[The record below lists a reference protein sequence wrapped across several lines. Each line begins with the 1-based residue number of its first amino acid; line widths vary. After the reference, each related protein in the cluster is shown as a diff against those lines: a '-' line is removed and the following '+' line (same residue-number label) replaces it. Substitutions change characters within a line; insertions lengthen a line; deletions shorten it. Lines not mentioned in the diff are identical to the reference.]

1 MEKRNWKH
9 SVTLKQRMVLC
20 LAAFFAAFA
29 LQLALNGYQARAVQQ
44 VQDDQ
49 MGNFNAISR
58 FQGGVESS
66 ISILEA
72 YRWENGE
79 TEEMLEKL
87 QAACSTSNAWLWRI
101 RSNMDGLQNVSDE
114 QWVLYG
120 AVETTYGSYNTLL
133 EELESYLSSG
143 QEAKASQL
151 YYNKVSV
158 CGGYL
163 SQYTMQ
169 LLKASILDAQTT
181 YTEISELG
189 ERIALMQIVVVALCV
204 ALGCA
209 SGLMVMQLLTPVSQM
224 IEASRAISRSQ
235 FDTPDIPLPKQP
247 EIGQLAESFNRM
259 KHSMAQQVSTLQEKN
274 EIERELHRQKTEA
287 LELQNRMERSR
298 LQQLRSQIDPHFLF
312 NTLNVIQ
319 QMAGT
324 ESAYRTQ
331 ALIMALSHLLR
342 YSLMSNDEQ
351 VPLSRE
357 VRVVDEYYS
366 IYHVRFGDR
375 VQMEWAFS
383 DSLDLTETMV
393 PSFILQPIVDDERM
407 EREALADIVMRRF
420 EHEVTVEMAENGR
433 KAADTAVLWEADL
446 ILMDIEMPGMNGLDA
461 ARAVLEQRPECKV
474 IFITAYSL
482 FQYAHEAVHLGAC
495 DYLLKPVDPDETE
508 AAIRRAIRQ
517 IEAGRRLA
525 ELAAEAPEPETAP
538 EQENEPAGEGES
550 DRNAL
555 VMDHVRK
562 YMEDNYMADL
572 SLDSVSEILHIS
584 PAYLSAQFKK
594 YQKMNFLDCLTELR
608 INAAKELL
616 ADPFRSAAEVASMV
630 GYEDASYFARA
641 FKKRTGMTPTQYRK
655 EAAKAAREAR
665 L

>member
-133 EELESYLSSG
+133 EELEGYLSSG

-235 FDTPDIPLPKQP
+235 FDTPDIPLPKQL

-259 KHSMAQQVSTLQEKN
+259 KRSMAQQVSTLQEKN

-393 PSFILQPIVDDERM
+393 PSFILQPIVENAFKHGICPKEEGGVVRIRM
-407 EREALADIVMRRF
+407 IPLREKGLLCIRVLDNGVGIEPEQLEQLRTALEQPAPRW
-420 EHEVTVEMAENGR
+420 EHIGIYNVAARLRLLDARCRVVVRSRPGR
-433 KAADTAVLWEADL
+433 GTAV
-446 ILMDIEMPGMNGLDA
+446 IL
-461 ARAVLEQRPECKV
+461 
-474 IFITAYSL
+474 
-482 FQYAHEAVHLGAC
+482 
-495 DYLLKPVDPDETE
+495 YLPLV
-508 AAIRRAIRQ
+508 
-517 IEAGRRLA
+517 
-525 ELAAEAPEPETAP
+525 
-538 EQENEPAGEGES
+538 ENEEEF
-550 DRNAL
+550 
-555 VMDHVRK
+555 
-562 YMEDNYMADL
+562 E
-572 SLDSVSEILHIS
+572 E
-584 PAYLSAQFKK
+584 
-594 YQKMNFLDCLTELR
+594 
-608 INAAKELL
+608 
-616 ADPFRSAAEVASMV
+616 
-630 GYEDASYFARA
+630 
-641 FKKRTGMTPTQYRK
+641 
-655 EAAKAAREAR
+655 
-665 L
+665 

>member
-1 MEKRNWKH
+1 MQHRKWQI
-9 SVTLKQRMVLC
+9 TLKQRMGLC

-29 LQLALNGYQARAVQQ
+29 MQLTLNGYQSRAVQA
-44 VQDDQ
+44 VQDAQ
-49 MGNFNAISR
+49 MGCFNAISR

-235 FDTPDIPLPKQP
+235 LDTPDTTKHVLGDTAYCNLQTECVRTAVSEFSRTHNLPNFFAWFDNNGKDKQ
-247 EIGQLAESFNRM
+247 
-259 KHSMAQQVSTLQEKN
+259 T
-274 EIERELHRQKTEA
+274 
-287 LELQNRMERSR
+287 
-298 LQQLRSQIDPHFLF
+298 
-312 NTLNVIQ
+312 
-319 QMAGT
+319 
-324 ESAYRTQ
+324 
-331 ALIMALSHLLR
+331 
-342 YSLMSNDEQ
+342 
-351 VPLSRE
+351 
-357 VRVVDEYYS
+357 S
-366 IYHVRFGDR
+366 II
-375 VQMEWAFS
+375 
-383 DSLDLTETMV
+383 DSLQRLGSKLSDLHHKFVGGAKVAKKKSET
-393 PSFILQPIVDDERM
+393 ITDLQKQI
-407 EREALADIVMRRF
+407 
-420 EHEVTVEMAENGR
+420 
-433 KAADTAVLWEADL
+433 ADL
-446 ILMDIEMPGMNGLDA
+446 QA
-461 ARAVLEQRPECKV
+461 K
-474 IFITAYSL
+474 
-482 FQYAHEAVHLGAC
+482 
-495 DYLLKPVDPDETE
+495 
-508 AAIRRAIRQ
+508 
-517 IEAGRRLA
+517 
-525 ELAAEAPEPETAP
+525 LAA
-538 EQENEPAGEGES
+538 
-550 DRNAL
+550 
-555 VMDHVRK
+555 
-562 YMEDNYMADL
+562 
-572 SLDSVSEILHIS
+572 
-584 PAYLSAQFKK
+584 AQK
-594 YQKMNFLDCLTELR
+594 
-608 INAAKELL
+608 
-616 ADPFRSAAEVASMV
+616 
-630 GYEDASYFARA
+630 
-641 FKKRTGMTPTQYRK
+641 
-655 EAAKAAREAR
+655 
-665 L
+665 

>member
-1 MEKRNWKH
+1 MEKRNWKR

-49 MGNFNAISR
+49 MSNFNAISR

-133 EELESYLSSG
+133 EELEGYLTSG
-143 QEAKASQL
+143 QDAKASQL

-204 ALGCA
+204 ALGCVT
-209 SGLMVMQLLTPVSQM
+209 GLMVMRLLTPVQQM
-224 IEASRAISRSQ
+224 IAASRAIGKSE

-247 EIGQLAESFNRM
+247 EIAQLAESFNIM
-259 KHSMAQQVSTLQEKN
+259 KHSMAQQVTTLQEKN

-357 VRVVDEYYS
+357 VRIVDEYYS

-375 VQMEWAFS
+375 IRMEWRIS

-393 PSFILQPIVDDERM
+393 PSFILQPIVENAFKHGISPKEEGGVVRIRVNPLREKGLLYISVCDNGVGIERARLEQLKNALAKPGERWEHIGVYNVAARLRLLDERSHL
-407 EREALADIVMRRF
+407 EICS
-420 EHEVTVEMAENGR
+420 HPGR
-433 KAADTAVLWEADL
+433 GT
-446 ILMDIEMPGMNGLDA
+446 
-461 ARAVLEQRPECKV
+461 
-474 IFITAYSL
+474 
-482 FQYAHEAVHLGAC
+482 
-495 DYLLKPVDPDETE
+495 
-508 AAIRRAIRQ
+508 AIRLYLPLI
-517 IEAGRRLA
+517 
-525 ELAAEAPEPETAP
+525 EPE
-538 EQENEPAGEGES
+538 E
-550 DRNAL
+550 
-555 VMDHVRK
+555 
-562 YMEDNYMADL
+562 ED
-572 SLDSVSEILHIS
+572 LDDDPIV
-584 PAYLSAQFKK
+584 
-594 YQKMNFLDCLTELR
+594 DC
-608 INAAKELL
+608 
-616 ADPFRSAAEVASMV
+616 
-630 GYEDASYFARA
+630 
-641 FKKRTGMTPTQYRK
+641 
-655 EAAKAAREAR
+655 
-665 L
+665 

>member
-1 MEKRNWKH
+1 MEKRNWKR

-49 MGNFNAISR
+49 MSNFNAISR

-133 EELESYLSSG
+133 EELEGYLTSG
-143 QEAKASQL
+143 QDAKASQL

-209 SGLMVMQLLTPVSQM
+209 SGLMVMRLLTPVSQM
-224 IEASRAISRSQ
+224 IVASRAISRSQ

-357 VRVVDEYYS
+357 S
-366 IYHVRFGDR
+366 A
-375 VQMEWAFS
+375 Q
-383 DSLDLTETMV
+383 T
-393 PSFILQPIVDDERM
+393 
-407 EREALADIVMRRF
+407 ERELWARREVNAEQNMRKRGICVTELDEAEKARF
-420 EHEVTVEMAENGR
+420 R
-433 KAADTAVLWEADL
+433 AAVQP
-446 ILMDIEMPGMNGLDA
+446 M
-461 ARAVLEQRPECKV
+461 
-474 IFITAYSL
+474 Y
-482 FQYAHEAVHLGAC
+482 
-495 DYLLKPVDPDETE
+495 DEF
-508 AAIRRAIRQ
+508 
-517 IEAGRRLA
+517 
-525 ELAAEAPEPETAP
+525 
-538 EQENEPAGEGES
+538 
-550 DRNAL
+550 
-555 VMDHVRK
+555 
-562 YMEDNYMADL
+562 
-572 SLDSVSEILHIS
+572 
-584 PAYLSAQFKK
+584 SAQQELIDRI
-594 YQKMNFLDCLTELR
+594 QK
-608 INAAKELL
+608 
-616 ADPFRSAAEVASMV
+616 S
-630 GYEDASYFARA
+630 
-641 FKKRTGMTPTQYRK
+641 
-655 EAAKAAREAR
+655 
-665 L
+665 

>member
-133 EELESYLSSG
+133 EELEGYLSSG

-247 EIGQLAESFNRM
+247 EIAQLAESFNIID
-259 KHSMAQQVSTLQEKN
+259 QEKMKPTYRLIDGSVGN
-274 EIERELHRQKTEA
+274 SYAIEISKHLGLNQQIIDHAAFLKSESMTTSQKLLEKLQTEMEALRQQKEELDKLQIEVQNKEKHYQQLLDNYQSRKEKMIEKAQDEANDLLKQAQDKVDVILKELQGQMKPHQVIQAKKQLDDLKYQKKTQENHEDHDYKIGDIVKVLSVNRQGEIIDINKKGLLTISMGGLKLNAKKTEVQFMH
-287 LELQNRMERSR
+287 EKVPEKKETSNIRS
-298 LQQLRSQIDPHFLF
+298 L
-312 NTLNVIQ
+312 
-319 QMAGT
+319 
-324 ESAYRTQ
+324 
-331 ALIMALSHLLR
+331 
-342 YSLMSNDEQ
+342 
-351 VPLSRE
+351 
-357 VRVVDEYYS
+357 
-366 IYHVRFGDR
+366 
-375 VQMEWAFS
+375 
-383 DSLDLTETMV
+383 
-393 PSFILQPIVDDERM
+393 
-407 EREALADIVMRRF
+407 
-420 EHEVTVEMAENGR
+420 R
-433 KAADTAVLWEADL
+433 KATKQSFELNIIGMRYEEAMIAVD
-446 ILMDIEMPGMNGLDA
+446 
-461 ARAVLEQRPECKV
+461 K
-474 IFITAYSL
+474 FI
-482 FQYAHEAVHLGAC
+482 
-495 DYLLKPVDPDETE
+495 D
-508 AAIRRAIRQ
+508 
-517 IEAGRRLA
+517 
-525 ELAAEAPEPETAP
+525 
-538 EQENEPAGEGES
+538 
-550 DRNAL
+550 NAL
-555 VMDHVRK
+555 VSNYSMVRIIHGMGTGVLRKGVRK
-562 YMEDNYMADL
+562 L
-572 SLDSVSEILHIS
+572 LD
-584 PAYLSAQFKK
+584 KNK
-594 YQKMNFLDCLTELR
+594 YVK
-608 INAAKELL
+608 
-616 ADPFRSAAEVASMV
+616 
-630 GYEDASYFARA
+630 SYQDGGPNEGGLGATLVYF
-641 FKKRTGMTPTQYRK
+641 
-655 EAAKAAREAR
+655 E
-665 L
+665 

>member
-1 MEKRNWKH
+1 MEKRNWKR

-49 MGNFNAISR
+49 MSNFNAISR

-133 EELESYLSSG
+133 EELEGYLSSG
-143 QEAKASQL
+143 QDAKASQL

-209 SGLMVMQLLTPVSQM
+209 SGLMVMRLLTPVSQM
-224 IEASRAISRSQ
+224 IVASRAISRSQ

-342 YSLMSNDEQ
+342 YSLMSNDEHGA
-351 VPLSRE
+351 PLPGGARCR
-357 VRVVDEYYS
+357 RVLLHLPCALWRPGADGVGILGLAGS
-366 IYHVRFGDR
+366 DR
-375 VQMEWAFS
+375 
-383 DSLDLTETMV
+383 D
-393 PSFILQPIVDDERM
+393 
-407 EREALADIVMRRF
+407 
-420 EHEVTVEMAENGR
+420 HG
-433 KAADTAVLWEADL
+433 AVLYL
-446 ILMDIEMPGMNGLDA
+446 A
-461 ARAVLEQRPECKV
+461 AYRGKRLQAWHLPQGRGRRG
-474 IFITAYSL
+474 
-482 FQYAHEAVHLGAC
+482 AHSHGAPAGKRSAVHPGAGQ
-495 DYLLKPVDPDETE
+495 
-508 AAIRRAIRQ
+508 RR
-517 IEAGRRLA
+517 G
-525 ELAAEAPEPETAP
+525 
-538 EQENEPAGEGES
+538 
-550 DRNAL
+550 
-555 VMDHVRK
+555 H
-562 YMEDNYMADL
+562 
-572 SLDSVSEILHIS
+572 
-584 PAYLSAQFKK
+584 
-594 YQKMNFLDCLTELR
+594 
-608 INAAKELL
+608 
-616 ADPFRSAAEVASMV
+616 
-630 GYEDASYFARA
+630 
-641 FKKRTGMTPTQYRK
+641 
-655 EAAKAAREAR
+655 
-665 L
+665 